1 MKTWFPKYPLFAVRL
16 VVSLAVAL
24 ALLAC
29 SKDSSPS
36 GPGLTLVDK
45 DYLAQGWRQFE
56 SQRYDSASASFTSAY
71 TTTSAQAVRAE
82 ALTGRGWSAM
92 YKRDLA
98 GAKADLSSAAGT
110 AGITA
115 IVLNDAR
122 AGLASALYAL
132 NMYSDAASYASA
144 ALTDNP
150 AYTFSH
156 DAKVTAKRLRLLLV
170 QSYYANGQFTLAAA
184 QLDIVDPTRAP
195 HSADPTVL
203 LSAITAALNSL

>member
-1 MKTWFPKYPLFAVRL
+1 MRTSLPKNSLSARRL
-16 VVSLAVAL
+16 AACL
-24 ALLAC
+24 ALVLTLSAC

-56 SQRYDSASASFTSAY
+56 VQRYDSAATSFTSAY
-71 TTTSAQAVRAE
+71 TTASTQAIRAE
-82 ALTGRGWSAM
+82 ALSGRGWSAM

-98 GAKADLSSAAGT
+98 GAKADLSSAVET
-110 AGITA
+110 TGITGG
-115 IVLNDAR
+115 VLNDSR
-122 AGLASALYAL
+122 AGVAFTLYAL
-132 NMYSDAASYASA
+132 NMYSDAASFASA

-150 AYTFSH
+150 SYVFAH
-156 DAKVTAKRLRLLLV
+156 DVKVTAKRLRLLLV
-170 QSYYANGQFTLAAA
+170 QSYFANGQFTLAAA

>member
-1 MKTWFPKYPLFAVRL
+1 MRL
-16 VVSLAVAL
+16 VVSLALAL

-56 SQRYDSASASFTSAY
+56 AQHYDSAATSFTSAY
-71 TTTSAQAVRAE
+71 SATSTQSIRAE
-82 ALTGRGWSAM
+82 ALNGRGWSVM

-110 AGITA
+110 TGIA
-115 IVLNDAR
+115 ASVLNDAR
-122 AGLASALYAL
+122 AGLAFALYAL
-132 NMYSDAASYASA
+132 NMYSDAASSANA

-150 AYTFSH
+150 AYAFSH
-156 DAKVTAKRLRLLLV
+156 DARVTAKRLRLVLV